1 MTEYTKS
8 NVVEILVAIPAIL
21 ERLELGNGKLWLR
34 LGSGAKDIQR
44 CGKFLLINELI
55 RVPSAS
61 MIELFGPK

>member
-1 MTEYTKS
+1 MMEYTKS
-8 NVVEILVAIPAIL
+8 DAVKILASVLAIL
-21 ERLELGNGKLWLR
+21 ECLELGNVKLWLR
-34 LGSGAKDIQR
+34 IGSGAKDIQR